1 MTAPLN
7 RDAMHRALEELNAA
21 LQRLGVRA
29 DLYVFGGAAMVLA
42 YGADRP
48 TRDIDAKFEPHG
60 PVIQA
65 AQEIAERLG
74 LPRSWLNDQA
84 SVYLSRQADSGQ
96 APVFDRSH
104 LRVQAASAE
113 HLLAM
118 KVLAARE
125 HDLADL
131 RLLIDRLGL
140 RSADDAEAI
149 TRRFFPDETIPDR
162 NHMALHD
169 LFAVGER

>member
-1 MTAPLN
+1 MNPSMDRA
-7 RDAMHRALEELNAA
+7 AMQEALEELNAT
-21 LQRLGVRA
+21 LKRHGVRA

-60 PVIQA
+60 AVLQA
-65 AQEIAERLG
+65 AQEVASRLD

-84 SVYLSRQADSGQ
+84 SVYLSQQRDTGQ

-113 HLLAM
+113 HLVAM

-131 RLLIDRLGL
+131 RLLIGRLGL
-140 RSADDAEAI
+140 RDAAEAEAI
-149 TRRFFPDETIPDR
+149 TRRFFPDEDIPAR
-162 NHMALHD
+162 NLMALED
-169 LFAVGER
+169 LFAG